1 MHRTP
6 FPTKG
11 HVKATEV
18 CELVHG
24 DVRGPTHVSTFDDF
38 KYYSLL
44 KDDYINYIDVK
55 LIKKKNGVVE
65 HIMEFYERIKNQTG
79 KLIKVLRTG
88 QGREYEGERLATW
101 KKQKGIIHQT
111 TNHYTP
117 QQNGVSERSN
127 RTVMDSVRSSIY
139 NNNSSNQLLQNT
151 GRHLMEL
158 WGEFLCATVYVRN
171 RSVSSI
177 SDVPQYEKLFNKRPS
192 VAHLRIL
199 GCRTYA
205 HVPDAVRKCWF
216 VGYCDNIKGWRLW
229 DPVTRKII
237 ISRDVFFDET
247 ILIGDTTNAAETSF
261 NPRDPFQIVMEVLN
275 LHRNAEQ
282 EENPEQPALEEEGII
297 EPIANI
303 IADVLP
309 AVPSHSEKAVE
320 IEIATPVQAVS
331 SQNSSINPVD
341 NQHNYRRSWRIQL
354 LQSKKSCGKT
364 ASTSGSGELSE
375 SDVDEPKS
383 YKEAVQSKYAA
394 QWMKAFEEEYQSIIE
409 NKSWELVLRSQI
421 PTNSNVIGHKW
432 IGKYKPGYGEVP
444 ARFKDRLT
452 AVGCRQRYG
461 IDFDETFAPVPR
473 SKTVRATLS
482 LMANLDMDIIQI
494 DIKTAFLN
502 ATLDKP
508 VYMTQPE
515 GFIEPDKEDHVCRLP
530 KALYGTKQAPRLWN
544 KRLEE
549 AIRKFGLKPISADTC
564 IFVRT
569 SKEDK
574 SILIKFVD
582 DLVYGSTLGG
592 SLETFSQFM
601 SA

>member
-192 VAHLRIL
+192 VAYLRIL

-282 EENPEQPALEEEGII
+282 EENPEQPTLEEEGII

-383 YKEAVQSKYAA
+383 YKEAV
-394 QWMKAFEEEYQSIIE
+394 
-409 NKSWELVLRSQI
+409 
-421 PTNSNVIGHKW
+421 
-432 IGKYKPGYGEVP
+432 
-444 ARFKDRLT
+444 
-452 AVGCRQRYG
+452 
-461 IDFDETFAPVPR
+461 
-473 SKTVRATLS
+473 
-482 LMANLDMDIIQI
+482 
-494 DIKTAFLN
+494 
-502 ATLDKP
+502 
-508 VYMTQPE
+508 
-515 GFIEPDKEDHVCRLP
+515 IEPDKEDHVCRLP
-530 KALYGTKQAPRLWN
+530 KALYGTKQAPRLWS